1 MNPIRSILVIVDPT
15 ASLHPAIDKA
25 AVLAGRFSARL
36 DLFVCETK
44 ASWNIRHGEHAAEGR
59 RGEPS
64 TDLTSMVEGLAEPLR
79 RRGLDVTTEAI
90 KADPLPAA
98 LLKRVAHTCADLVV
112 KDTHHHSVAHR
123 TLLTNTDWELIRG
136 CPVPLLLVKP
146 RAWSSEPT
154 LCAAVDPG
162 HHDDKPVLL
171 DRCILDL
178 ASGLA
183 TRLGGRLHVL
193 HAYIPMAIVA
203 AAVGSTPPVV
213 MDVSP
218 ELLASE
224 RARKIGELTALV
236 SDYGVVPSNV
246 HLEVG
251 GTREVLCRLAQQ
263 LDADVMTMG
272 AVSRSAVK
280 RAFIGSTA
288 ETILEH
294 LPCDALIVKGPN
306 FAELLGS

>member
-25 AVLAGRFSARL
+25 AVLAERFSARL

-44 ASWNIRHGEHAAEGR
+44 ASSNIRHASHAAQ
-59 RGEPS
+59 
-64 TDLTSMVEGLAEPLR
+64 DLKSMVEGLAGPLR
-79 RRGLDVTTEAI
+79 QRGLEVTTEAI

-98 LLKRVAHTCADLVV
+98 LLERVKHTCAELVV

-136 CPVPLLLVKP
+136 CPVPLLLTKP
-146 RAWSSEPT
+146 RAWSTIPSV
-154 LCAAVDPG
+154 CAAVDPG

-178 ASGLA
+178 ASALA
-183 TRLGGRLHVL
+183 TNLHGRLHVV
-193 HAYIPMAIVA
+193 HAYIPMAMVA
-203 AAVGSTPPVV
+203 TAVGSVPTMV
-213 MDVSP
+213 MEAAP
-218 ELLASE
+218 ELLANE
-224 RARKIGELTALV
+224 RANKLKELTALV
-236 SDYGVVPSNV
+236 SDYGVPPDNV
-246 HLEVG
+246 HLEMG
-251 GTREVLCRLAQQ
+251 GTREVLCRLAEQ
-263 LDADVMTMG
+263 LKADVMTMG

-294 LPCDALIVKGPN
+294 LPCDALVVKGPN
-306 FAELLGS
+306 FAELLVL

>member
-1 MNPIRSILVIVDPT
+1 MNPIRSLLVIVDPT

-25 AVLAGRFSARL
+25 AVLAERFSARM

-44 ASWNIRHGEHAAEGR
+44 ASSNIRHA
-59 RGEPS
+59 S
-64 TDLTSMVEGLAEPLR
+64 QSSDDLKSMVEGLAEPLR
-79 RRGLDVTTEAI
+79 KRGLDVTTEAI

-98 LLKRVAHTCADLVV
+98 LLNRVERTCAQLVV
-112 KDTHHHSVAHR
+112 KDTHHHTVAHR
-123 TLLTNTDWELIRG
+123 TILTNTDWELIRG
-136 CPVPLLLVKP
+136 CPVPLLLTKP
-146 RAWSSEPT
+146 RAWSGNPT
-154 LCAAVDPG
+154 VCAAVDPG

-171 DRCILDL
+171 DRCILDV
-178 ASGLA
+178 ASALA
-183 TRLGGRLHVL
+183 TKFAGPLHVL
-193 HAYIPMAIVA
+193 HAYIPMAMVA
-203 AAVGSTPPVV
+203 TAVGSVPPIV

-218 ELLASE
+218 ELLANE
-224 RARKIGELTALV
+224 RTNKLKELTALV
-236 SDYGVVPSNV
+236 SDYGVPAGNV

-263 LDADVMTMG
+263 LNADVMTMG

-306 FAELLGS
+306 FAELLVL